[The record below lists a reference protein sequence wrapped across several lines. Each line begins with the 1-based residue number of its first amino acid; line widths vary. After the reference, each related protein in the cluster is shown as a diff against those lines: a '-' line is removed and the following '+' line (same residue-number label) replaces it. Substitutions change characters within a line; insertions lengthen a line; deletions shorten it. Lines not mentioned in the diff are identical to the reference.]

1 MALTAARTELNVS
14 LVGEDETIR
23 MIEDAKKRMGELEA
37 KTRSLTGA
45 TQAQTQAAK
54 AQTEAT
60 GGLNARLGRMGEA
73 IAGPLAGFGKFK
85 EGIGKVVEGFGFLG
99 SAVTGAITAFDFLVE
114 AFDDSKEKAA
124 EQERQL
130 AETKKKTDELKLAT
144 DGLNSS
150 LALFNSLTG
159 AAGKALADRRVKLAQ
174 LKGDTAAAA
183 QEMLNA
189 EAEGAKASAKAS
201 ESTEKQ
207 TQKALQDT
215 TTAELLAKG
224 KVTEAEKNLR
234 KLREK
239 SDLAE
244 EGSRN
249 GIMQSHR
256 EAAAERKKQLDYEI
270 LQAQNALKPER
281 EALKL
286 ATQAREEG
294 ERAVA
299 LAGEQLRL
307 DNEIANLTVKK
318 AAAGVQPEAAP
329 VKPRGGGGGGGGGK
343 KPPEEDP
350 EEVARR
356 EAMLLRA
363 EADEIARVVKALY
376 EEQQAREAN
385 EAAMLSATKLM
396 RDEVGTTLPALRQQM
411 MRDLAALPSGELFES
426 IRKQL
431 EEQVKAVDA
440 QMGDLRALANI
451 EDADLLA
458 QATDKQVDALDKLQQ
473 SYLNLGEAKAKALE
487 ESIKLREELER
498 GEIAGSV
505 NQFSEALQQLGQM
518 QAPVFEVVTESLAGI
533 NAQMGKFKEGQQ
545 SLTTAIVGSAGAI
558 AGAVG
563 KKIDNVKLEAG
574 IRALFETAMGF
585 ATLGNPAES
594 VGHFTAAAMFGLVAG
609 GVIPTTA
616 KSGKDGGGSKA
627 PAKTEAKSR
636 DSMMGGGGGQVTNV
650 YNLQTGIV
658 DGQSTAQ
665 AFRRAEMQARNTG
678 MASAGGW

>member
-23 MIEDAKKRMGELEA
+23 MLEDAKKRIAELEA

-54 AQTEAT
+54 AQAEAT
-60 GGLNARLGRMGEA
+60 GGLNGRLGRLGEA
-73 IAGPLAGFGKFK
+73 ISGPLEGFGKFK
-85 EGIGKVVEGFGFLG
+85 EGIGKVIEGFGFLG

-130 AETKKKTDELKLAT
+130 AETKKKTDELKFAT
-144 DGLNSS
+144 DGLNGS

-189 EAEGAKASAKAS
+189 EAEGAKATAKAT
-201 ESTEKQ
+201 EATEKQ
-207 TQKALQDT
+207 AKKALQDT

-224 KVTEAEKNLR
+224 KVTEAERALA

-239 SDLAE
+239 AGLAE
-244 EGSRN
+244 EGSRKA
-249 GIMQSHR
+249 IFTSHR
-256 EAAAERKKQLDYEI
+256 EAAAERRKELNYEI
-270 LQAQNALKPER
+270 LKAEEALKPER

-286 ATQAREEG
+286 ATKSREEG

-307 DNEIANLTVKK
+307 DTEIADLTVKK

-329 VKPRGGGGGGGGGK
+329 VKPRGGGGGGGK
-343 KPPEEDP
+343 KEAVEDP
-350 EEVARR
+350 EEIARQD
-356 EAMLLRA
+356 ALLRRA

-411 MRDLAALPSGELFES
+411 MRDLAALPSGKLFES

-440 QMGDLRALANI
+440 QMGDLRALANV

-458 QATDKQVDALDKLQQ
+458 QATDKQVEALNKLQE

-498 GEIAGSV
+498 ASIADVITSTT
-505 NQFSEALQQLGQM
+505 SALQGLSAI
-518 QAPVFEVVTESLAGI
+518 QAPALEAISQSVAGLTT
-533 NAQMGKFKEGQQ
+533 QFGKFKEGQT
-545 SLTTAIVGSAGAI
+545 SLASAIVGSAGAI
-558 AGAVG
+558 AGAVANKVLG
-563 KKIDNVKLEAG
+563 VREEAG
-574 IRALFETAMGF
+574 VRALFETAMGI
-585 ATLGNPAES
+585 ATAFGNPLES
-594 VGHFTAAAMFGLVAG
+594 AGHFAAAAAFGAVALG
-609 GVIPTTA
+609 GF
-616 KSGKDGGGSKA
+616 KSTPRGGSGGGSKA

>member
-45 TQAQTQAAK
+45 TQAQTQAAR

-60 GGLNARLGRMGEA
+60 GGLNSTLGRMGSA
-73 IAGPLAGFGKFK
+73 ISGPL
-85 EGIGKVVEGFGFLG
+85 EGIGKLKEAIGKGIEIFGFLG
-99 SAVTGAITAFDFLVE
+99 SAVSGAIDAYEFLDNAFNNTA
-114 AFDDSKEKAA
+114 EKAEKHKKELEA
-124 EQERQL
+124 AKSETDRLKGSTDALRGAIAALAVQL
-130 AETKKKTDELKLAT
+130 
-144 DGLNSS
+144 G
-150 LALFNSLTG
+150 TG
-159 AAGKALADRRVKLAQ
+159 AAAIANQRARIAGLRGDVEGAAFETREALIAGEETKLAEMVSKVSENNAQ
-174 LKGDTAAAA
+174 LAPLQQTVADATRKAT
-183 QEMLNA
+183 
-189 EAEGAKASAKAS
+189 EA
-201 ESTEKQ
+201 
-207 TQKALQDT
+207 TQKAATEVKRLQGELNKL
-215 TTAELLAKG
+215 TASNAGEAVKIVEARKQLTQQIETAKALQQQAGAAYRAEAADASDKLKLIEAQNKQFGVQIGLQKEIVELEIEGHAKDMLAKPTSPG
-224 KVTEAEKNLR
+224 
-234 KLREK
+234 
-239 SDLAE
+239 D
-244 EGSRN
+244 
-249 GIMQSHR
+249 
-256 EAAAERKKQLDYEI
+256 
-270 LQAQNALKPER
+270 
-281 EALKL
+281 
-286 ATQAREEG
+286 
-294 ERAVA
+294 
-299 LAGEQLRL
+299 
-307 DNEIANLTVKK
+307 
-318 AAAGVQPEAAP
+318 
-329 VKPRGGGGGGGGGK
+329 GGGGGGGK
-343 KPPEEDP
+343 KQPVENQKEL
-350 EEVARR
+350 ARQ
-356 EAMLLRA
+356 EMLLLRA

-411 MRDLAALPSGELFES
+411 MRDLAALPGGELFES

-431 EEQVKAVDA
+431 QEQVKAVDA
-440 QMGDLRALANI
+440 QMGDLRALANV

-458 QATDKQVDALDKLQQ
+458 QATDKQVQALDKLQE

>member
-1 MALTAARTELNVS
+1 MALTAARTELNVA

-54 AQTEAT
+54 AQQAAT
-60 GGLNARLGRMGEA
+60 SGVNDMLGRLGGA
-73 IAGPLAGFGKFK
+73 IAKPLD
-85 EGIGKVVEGFGFLG
+85 GIGKLKEAISKGVEVFGFLG
-99 SAVTGAITAFDFLVE
+99 MGVNGAITAFDFLSDAFGNGQEE
-114 AFDDSKEKAA
+114 AA
-124 EQERQL
+124 
-130 AETKKKTDELKLAT
+130 KL
-144 DGLNSS
+144 
-150 LALFNSLTG
+150 
-159 AAGKALADRRVKLAQ
+159 
-174 LKGDTAAAA
+174 TAALDA
-183 QEMLNA
+183 Q
-189 EAEGAKASAKAS
+189 
-201 ESTEKQ
+201 
-207 TQKALQDT
+207 
-215 TTAELLAKG
+215 
-224 KVTEAEKNLR
+224 
-234 KLREK
+234 
-239 SDLAE
+239 
-244 EGSRN
+244 
-249 GIMQSHR
+249 
-256 EAAAERKKQLDYEI
+256 KKQLD
-270 LQAQNALKPER
+270 
-281 EALKL
+281 
-286 ATQAREEG
+286 AT
-294 ERAVA
+294 
-299 LAGEQLRL
+299 
-307 DNEIANLTVKK
+307 KK
-318 AAAGVQPEAAP
+318 AAADYASVVASMNATAAGAAAGAANDAIELAKLQGNLERAAQLTTENKIKQAADAVEKTKAEYKAAVAEGDKAAADAKKFSEQSKKEIDVLLRKEDELKSLKRQGRIADANAARVEYDALLRRNDESQAALKAANAAFEASKNTADELLGQQMIQQEITAELEKQQKTAAATTKEVKEQNKEKEKP
-329 VKPRGGGGGGGGGK
+329 AKPRGGGGGGGK
-343 KPPEEDP
+343 RQPVEDP

-431 EEQVKAVDA
+431 QEQVKAVDA
-440 QMGDLRALANI
+440 QMGDLRALANV
-451 EDADLLA
+451 EDADLLQ
-458 QATDKQVDALDKLQQ
+458 QATDKQVQALDKLQE

-609 GVIPTTA
+609 GVIPTTS

>member
-54 AQTEAT
+54 AQQAAT
-60 GGLNARLGRMGEA
+60 SGVNDMLGRLGGA
-73 IAGPLAGFGKFK
+73 IAKPLD
-85 EGIGKVVEGFGFLG
+85 GIGKLKEAISKGIEVFGFLG
-99 SAVTGAITAFDFLVE
+99 AGVNGAITAFDFLSDAFGNGQEE
-114 AFDDSKEKAA
+114 AA
-124 EQERQL
+124 
-130 AETKKKTDELKLAT
+130 KL
-144 DGLNSS
+144 
-150 LALFNSLTG
+150 
-159 AAGKALADRRVKLAQ
+159 
-174 LKGDTAAAA
+174 TAALDA
-183 QEMLNA
+183 Q
-189 EAEGAKASAKAS
+189 
-201 ESTEKQ
+201 
-207 TQKALQDT
+207 
-215 TTAELLAKG
+215 
-224 KVTEAEKNLR
+224 
-234 KLREK
+234 
-239 SDLAE
+239 
-244 EGSRN
+244 
-249 GIMQSHR
+249 
-256 EAAAERKKQLDYEI
+256 KKQLD
-270 LQAQNALKPER
+270 
-281 EALKL
+281 
-286 ATQAREEG
+286 AT
-294 ERAVA
+294 
-299 LAGEQLRL
+299 
-307 DNEIANLTVKK
+307 KK
-318 AAAGVQPEAAP
+318 AAADYRDVIASLNKTAAGAAVGAANDAIELAKLQGNLERAAQLTAESKIKQSADAVEKTKAEYKAAVEQGDKAAADAKKFNEQSKKEIDVLLRKEVEIKSLKRQGRIEDANAARAEYTALLSRNNESQAALKAANAAVEASKNTADELLGQQIIQQQITFELEKQQKTAAATTKEVKEQNKEKEKP
-329 VKPRGGGGGGGGGK
+329 AKPRGGGGGGGK
-343 KPPEEDP
+343 RQPEEDP

-411 MRDLAALPSGELFES
+411 MRDLAALPGGELFES

-431 EEQVKAVDA
+431 QEQVKAVDA
-440 QMGDLRALANI
+440 QMGDLRALANV

-458 QATDKQVDALDKLQQ
+458 QATDKQVQALDKLQE

-609 GVIPTTA
+609 GVIPTTS